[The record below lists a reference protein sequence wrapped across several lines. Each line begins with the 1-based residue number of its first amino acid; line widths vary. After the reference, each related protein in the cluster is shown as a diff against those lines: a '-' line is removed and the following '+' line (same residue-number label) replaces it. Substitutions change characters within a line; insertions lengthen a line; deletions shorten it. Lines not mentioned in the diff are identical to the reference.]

1 MPPRKKKLTNLT
13 GVAKNENVAKTQKK
27 QTSERKQK
35 NGYTKKS
42 FLFSTQALKGVV
54 FFFSTRFFKKK
65 KRRQKEAK
73 ELLLF
78 LALRP
83 WQYLFKMSAALFAF
97 LIIPLLK
104 ETFITQHQRG
114 GGVTTAPPFD
124 FNSINWKNGGQN
136 MITYAETKKKSIFWE
151 NCTLYRENKNQI
163 KTHFRWK
170 KQEISLKIK
179 LQGAPNLRL
188 WLKYSCKNFDRLIFV
203 LPSRIQT
210 L

>member
-1 MPPRKKKLTNLT
+1 
-13 GVAKNENVAKTQKK
+13 
-27 QTSERKQK
+27 
-35 NGYTKKS
+35 
-42 FLFSTQALKGVV
+42 
-54 FFFSTRFFKKK
+54 
-65 KRRQKEAK
+65 
-73 ELLLF
+73 
-78 LALRP
+78 
-83 WQYLFKMSAALFAF
+83 
-97 LIIPLLK
+97 
-104 ETFITQHQRG
+104 
-114 GGVTTAPPFD
+114 
-124 FNSINWKNGGQN
+124 
-136 MITYAETKKKSIFWE
+136 MITYAETKKKAIFWK